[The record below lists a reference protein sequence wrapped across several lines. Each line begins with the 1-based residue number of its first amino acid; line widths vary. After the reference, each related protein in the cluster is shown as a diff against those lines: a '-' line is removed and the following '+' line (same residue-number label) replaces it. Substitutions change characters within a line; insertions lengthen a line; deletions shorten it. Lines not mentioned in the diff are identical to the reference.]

1 MELLPRLR
9 GRGLSLLRPS
19 DSPSAALVASR
30 KCKRPS
36 KFLRS
41 LLVAF
46 CLSRR
51 FFSSHPSLNPSP
63 TLLLHN
69 NTPSLSPPHSFITI
83 FRHIFVASPPIALVC
98 LLCSIYA
105 HVRYAYKGAATSI
118 ITYSTISAPHVVL
131 PHSGRRSLCHI
142 SASQNHREV
151 IEIVGT
157 CSSVPDRVVAGILL
171 GGRSVPHESPV
182 VPSSSASRYTRT
194 RANLSFLS
202 NAQQIEVEGKQLTN
216 TLLGSSP
223 VRGPRILRVASLTS
237 PMRALSARIHSV
249 TLACI
254 SYALSSSGGFRWF
267 LARKHAASSV

>member
-19 DSPSAALVASR
+19 DSPSAALFASR

-118 ITYSTISAPHVVL
+118 ITYSTISAPHVV
-131 PHSGRRSLCHI
+131 
-142 SASQNHREV
+142 QV